1 MTELRFSELRVGDT
15 LPTVQHSVSQDTIDR
30 CAVAHLDYNPVH
42 TDVEWCKKAQVFGTP
57 KTVAHGMFTMS
68 LMTSV
73 VLRAWHRAGAFI
85 NSIDAKL
92 TRPVEVGQTLRCDGT
107 VIELHPRGP
116 GQSFVVVALT
126 AVNAEGATVGVG
138 RAKVTVPGSVPPPNS
153 DRRRS

>member
-1 MTELRFSELRVGDT
+1 MTDLHFSELRVNDT
-15 LPTVQHSVSQDTIDR
+15 LPTVEHLVSQDTIDR

-42 TDVEWCKKAQVFGTP
+42 TDVEWCKTAQVFGTS

-73 VLRAWHRAGAFI
+73 VLRAWHRAGAFV
-85 NSIDAKL
+85 NAIDAKL

-126 AVNAEGATVGVG
+126 AVNAQGATVGVG
-138 RAKVTVPGSVPPPNS
+138 QAKVTVP
-153 DRRRS
+153 D

>member
-1 MTELRFSELRVGDT
+1 MTDLLFSKIRVNDT
-15 LPTVQHSVSQDTIDR
+15 LPTVMHAVSQDTIDL
-30 CAVAHLDYNPVH
+30 CAVAHLDFNPVH
-42 TDVEWCKKAQVFGTP
+42 TDVEWCKTAQVFGTP

-73 VLRAWHRAGAFI
+73 ILRAWHGAGAFV

-92 TRPVEVGQTLRCDGT
+92 TKPVEVGQTLRCDGK

-126 AVNAEGATVGVG
+126 AIDTQGDTVAVAKAE
-138 RAKVTVPGSVPPPNS
+138 VTVP
-153 DRRRS
+153 D

>member
-1 MTELRFSELRVGDT
+1 MTDLHFSELRINDS
-15 LPTVQHSVSQDTIDR
+15 LPTVSHAINQDTIDL

-42 TDVEWCKKAQVFGTP
+42 TDVEWCKTAQVFGTP

-73 VLRAWHRAGAFI
+73 VLRAWQRAGAFI

-92 TRPVEVGQTLRCDGT
+92 TRPVEVGQTLRCDGK

-116 GQSFVVVALT
+116 GQSFVVVGLT
-126 AVNAEGATVGVG
+126 AINTQGDTVGVG
-138 RAKVTVPGSVPPPNS
+138 QAQVTIP
-153 DRRRS
+153 D